1 MTSTSALPGTARGGD
16 RLLPLVIQGGMG
28 VAVSSWRLAS
38 AIAGAGQLGVVS
50 GTALDVILAR
60 RLQDGDRDGA
70 ARRALAAFPVPA
82 VADRAVARYYQPD
95 GRAPGTPYR
104 PVPRLAVH
112 QTPAAQELA
121 ILANFAEVWLAK
133 EGHNG
138 LVGIN
143 YLEKLQMATPA
154 AAYGAMLADVDY
166 VLMGAGI
173 PRDIPHLLSELAEH
187 HLVHLPIGVAGAA
200 VCSYTVD
207 LDPHA
212 VLGADLSPLRR
223 PAFLAIVSAHALA
236 SYLARDE
243 HIRPDGFVVE
253 GPVAG
258 GHNAPPR
265 GQLVLDEL
273 GQPVFGPRDDADI
286 EKIAAIGLPF
296 WLAGS
301 YGTPEA
307 LTAARAQGA
316 AGVQVGTLFAL
327 SEDSGLTPA
336 LRGALQARLRAGT
349 LEVRTDAL
357 ASPTGFPFKIAQLP
371 GTMSDREVS
380 DRRPRLCDL
389 GYLRTPYLREGG
401 AVGYHCPAEPMTTH
415 LRKGHQVEEATGRA
429 CLCNS
434 LTVNV
439 GLGQTRA
446 DGYVEEPLITLGAN
460 LDGARRL
467 AAVYPDGWSALEA
480 LAWLLGD
487 AAPADP
493 PAQRPIRPVV
503 SDTTRGTEPS

>member
-1 MTSTSALPGTARGGD
+1 
-16 RLLPLVIQGGMG
+16 
-28 VAVSSWRLAS
+28 
-38 AIAGAGQLGVVS
+38 
-50 GTALDVILAR
+50 
-60 RLQDGDRDGA
+60 
-70 ARRALAAFPVPA
+70 
-82 VADRAVARYYQPD
+82 
-95 GRAPGTPYR
+95 
-104 PVPRLAVH
+104 VH

-154 AAYGAMLADVDY
+154 AAYGAMLAGVDY

-286 EKIAAIGLPF
+286 EKVAAIGLPF

-327 SEDSGLTPA
+327 SEDSELTPA